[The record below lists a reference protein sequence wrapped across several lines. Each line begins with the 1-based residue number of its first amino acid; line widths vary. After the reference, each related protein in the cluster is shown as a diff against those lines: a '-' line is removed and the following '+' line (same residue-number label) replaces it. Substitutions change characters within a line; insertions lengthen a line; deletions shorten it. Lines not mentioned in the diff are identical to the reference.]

1 MATVSEKIQE
11 IAKEKGIKIYEEK
24 AQVKAPP
31 FGETEITVFLPEKKD
46 AETLF
51 KALYSADALRG
62 LALSKIKTNQQD
74 EARRAFTEKF
84 QKAFKGAD
92 SATQKK
98 ALELLGIA

>member
-1 MATVSEKIQE
+1 MTTIGEKIQNV
-11 IAKEKGIKIYEEK
+11 AKEKGIKLFTEK
-24 AQVKAPP
+24 ASVKAPP
-31 FGETEITVFLPEKKD
+31 FGETEIEVILCEKKD

-92 SATQKK
+92 SATQQK